1 MLWSTVERRYGD
13 NTCACGRGLGRA
25 GSVRARHKCG
35 HHPLEHLGMSSP
47 GVAGSMRHNKCGP
60 KPKAAVGASPA
71 THSSSRLPPCAID
84 ASRGR
89 ESQEESTW
97 ARRDSR
103 VKRNTRQ
110 PTATGRVAGN
120 FLVSPVPSCV
130 ARRRP
135 GAVRRPAAAPARA
148 LSRRRLPSPLL
159 GWCWCTLPSAVGNG
173 RGKPHAD
180 GMRQQRPGCTCT
192 PRRHVTY
199 GKQNT
204 PSVSF

>member
-97 ARRDSR
+97 ARRDS
-103 VKRNTRQ
+103 VGSKTKH
-110 PTATGRVAGN
+110 PATPPLPI
-120 FLVSPVPSCV
+120 FLVSPVPFLCRTSQTRCC
-130 ARRRP
+130 
-135 GAVRRPAAAPARA
+135 AAASSSAGA
-148 LSRRRLPSPLL
+148 CFEPSTATLASL

-192 PRRHVTY
+192 PRRHVT
-199 GKQNT
+199 
-204 PSVSF
+204 

>member
-97 ARRDSR
+97 ARRDS
-103 VKRNTRQ
+103 VGSKTKHPATGN
-110 PTATGRVAGN
+110 PTATDFSRVSSS
-120 FLVSPVPSCV
+120 FPVSHVTDPVLCGGQQQ
-130 ARRRP
+130 RRR
-135 GAVRRPAAAPARA
+135 V
-148 LSRRRLPSPLL
+148 L
-159 GWCWCTLPSAVGNG
+159 
-173 RGKPHAD
+173 
-180 GMRQQRPGCTCT
+180 
-192 PRRHVTY
+192 
-199 GKQNT
+199 
-204 PSVSF
+204 